1 MNDEME
7 WLKIITAVGN
17 ARSKYIE
24 AIQEAKAGNY
34 AACNALVKEGNE
46 SYAAGHRIHAE
57 LIGKEAGGEKNE
69 FSLLLM
75 HAEDQLMSAEAFKIL
90 SSEFLD
96 ICKRFDEIEQRIA
109 NA

>member
-34 AACNALVKEGNE
+34 EACNALVREGNE

-57 LIGKEAGGEKNE
+57 LISKEAGGEKNE
-69 FSLLLM
+69 FSLLFM
-75 HAEDQLMSAEAFKIL
+75 HAEDQLMSAETFKIL
-90 SSEFLD
+90 LHEFLD
-96 ICKRFDEIEQRIA
+96 ICRRFDELERRICS
-109 NA
+109 